1 MSKAKGIPEPLR
13 KWQES
18 GKGLAGQVDQ
28 RVIDAMHPADAADHI
43 EELGLE
49 EQVKFIKQLPI
60 SAAAD
65 SIAEMEKYDQRE
77 LIERLNIGMAA
88 RILEF
93 MSPDDATDI
102 IEGLDDDLR
111 ESLLRQIKAEDR
123 EEISTLLTFDP
134 ETAGGVMNTEVAIL
148 REDFTVDQAI
158 ASIRAEVE
166 DKSIPYYA
174 YLVDSRHHLT
184 GAVSLRDLLISQP
197 GKKLKELTHN
207 QHLISVT
214 YEVDKEEVAKLIG
227 HYNFLAMPV
236 TDFDHRLLG
245 VVTVDDVIDIINEEA
260 SEDMQSMVGAGTDE
274 TTDSPWTYS
283 VKKRLPWL
291 VINVANSAISA
302 WVVHLFEANIAKM
315 AILAVLM
322 PIVANQAGNTG
333 QQALAVMIRQFATES
348 FDRKKSWQAV
358 FRELKIGLANGICI
372 SLLVLLAVYLLTDNS
387 ALAMVMSGALFIDML
402 IGAVVGGAIPII
414 LKEFGRD
421 PAQASSIFLTTITD
435 SLGFL
440 SLLGLAGI
448 FLL

>member
-1 MSKAKGIPEPLR
+1 MRKEKGIPEPLR
-13 KWQES
+13 RWQEH
-18 GKGLAGQVDQ
+18 GKGFEGQVDQ

-60 SAAAD
+60 RDAAD
-65 SIAEMEKYDQRE
+65 SIAEMERYDQRE
-77 LIERLNIGMAA
+77 LIERLNLGMSA
-88 RILEF
+88 RILEY
-93 MSPDDATDI
+93 MSPDDAADI
-102 IEGLDDDLR
+102 LEELDDDLR

-148 REDFTVDQAI
+148 REDLTVDQAI
-158 ASIRAEVE
+158 TSIRAEVE

-174 YLVDSRHHLT
+174 YLVDRRNHLT
-184 GAVSLRDLLISQP
+184 GAVSLRDLLVARP
-197 GKKLKELTHN
+197 GKIIKELIHN

-214 YEVDKEEVAKLIG
+214 YEVDKEEVARLIG

-245 VVTVDDVIDIINEEA
+245 VVTVDDVIDILNEEA

-274 TTDSPWTYS
+274 TIDSPWTYS

-291 VINVANSAISA
+291 VLNVANSAISA
-302 WVVHLFEANIAKM
+302 WVVHLFEANITQM

-333 QQALAVMIRQFATES
+333 QQALAVMIRQFATEK
-348 FDRKKSWQAV
+348 FDRVKSWTAV
-358 FRELKIGLANGICI
+358 FRELKIGLANGLCVA
-372 SLLVLLAVYLLTDNS
+372 LLVLFAVYMFTKNLPL
-387 ALAMVMSGALFIDML
+387 ALVMSGALFLDMI

-435 SLGFL
+435 SLGFF

>member
-1 MSKAKGIPEPLR
+1 MRKEKGIPEPLR
-13 KWQES
+13 KWQEH
-18 GKGLAGQVDQ
+18 GKGLGGDVDQ

-60 SAAAD
+60 RDAAD
-65 SIAEMEKYDQRE
+65 SIAEMERYDQRE
-77 LIERLNIGMAA
+77 LIERLNIGMSA
-88 RILEF
+88 RILEY
-93 MSPDDATDI
+93 MSPDDAADI
-102 IEGLDDDLR
+102 LEELDDDLR

-148 REDFTVDQAI
+148 LEDLTVDQAI
-158 ASIRAEVE
+158 TSIRAEVE

-174 YLVDSRHHLT
+174 YLVDRRNHLT
-184 GAVSLRDLLISQP
+184 GAVSLRDLLVARP
-197 GKKLKELTHN
+197 GKKIKELIHN

-214 YEVDKEEVAKLIG
+214 YEVDKEEVARLIG

-245 VVTVDDVIDIINEEA
+245 VVTVDDVIDILNEEA

-274 TTDSPWTYS
+274 TIDSPWAYS

-291 VINVANSAISA
+291 VLNVANSAISA

-333 QQALAVMIRQFATES
+333 QQALAVMIRQFATEK
-348 FDRKKSWQAV
+348 FDRVKSWTAV
-358 FRELKIGLANGICI
+358 FRELKIGLANGFCVA
-372 SLLVLLAVYLLTDNS
+372 LLVLFAVYMFTKNS
-387 ALAMVMSGALFIDML
+387 PLAFVMSGALFLDMI

-435 SLGFL
+435 SLGFF

>member
-1 MSKAKGIPEPLR
+1 MKRAKGIPEPLR
-13 KWQES
+13 QWQES
-18 GKGLAGQVDQ
+18 GKGLVGEVDQ

-43 EELGLE
+43 EELGLD

-60 SAAAD
+60 RDAAD

-77 LIERLNIGMAA
+77 LIEKLNLGMAA

-102 IEGLDDDLR
+102 LEGLDDDLR

-148 REDFTVDQAI
+148 LEDLTVDQAI

-174 YLVDSRHHLT
+174 YLVDRRNHLT
-184 GAVSLRDLLISQP
+184 GAVSLRDLLISRP
-197 GKKLKELTHN
+197 GKKLKELIHN

-214 YEVDKEEVAKLIG
+214 YEVDKEEVARLIG

-236 TDFDHRLLG
+236 TDFEHRLLG

-333 QQALAVMIRQFATES
+333 QQALAVMIRQFATEK
-348 FDRKKSWQAV
+348 FDRKKSWNAV
-358 FRELKIGLANGICI
+358 FRELKIGLANGVCI
-372 SLLVLLAVYLLTDNS
+372 AFLVLMAVYMLTDNS

-402 IGAVVGGAIPII
+402 MGAVVGGAIPII